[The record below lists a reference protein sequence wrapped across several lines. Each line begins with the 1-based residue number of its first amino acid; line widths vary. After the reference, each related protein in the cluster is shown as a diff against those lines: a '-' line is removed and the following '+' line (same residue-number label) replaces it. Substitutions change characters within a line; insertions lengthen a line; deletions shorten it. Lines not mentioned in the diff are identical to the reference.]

1 MNKQQVEITIIKGKH
16 DELKQFLYNLLHT
29 YPELSKKNI
38 DKILSDETMIE
49 FKKAFTS
56 PSAEPEPGQNYEFYE
71 LLGDSTANNCIV
83 WYFQRRFFPK
93 LENQHSDKSNM
104 TPIAIMSR
112 LKQEGASVRQFSK
125 FSNYLGFLPYIT
137 MTNIEQ
143 NKPIKVLEDVFEAFL
158 GCLVYHCDKIF
169 GLHTGF
175 TIVYPIIQKLFDR
188 QDFSMEREKLYE
200 PKSLLNEDIT
210 KFRKFNIKFEY
221 VHIDNRG
228 ADIQNEK
235 FITKAVLLNGTDN
248 SIIIE
253 TPKFK
258 GTTKQENEQ
267 KAAKFLLN
275 LKEYKDM
282 KQYYNI
288 P

>member
-210 KFRKFNIKFEY
+210 KLRKFNIKFEY